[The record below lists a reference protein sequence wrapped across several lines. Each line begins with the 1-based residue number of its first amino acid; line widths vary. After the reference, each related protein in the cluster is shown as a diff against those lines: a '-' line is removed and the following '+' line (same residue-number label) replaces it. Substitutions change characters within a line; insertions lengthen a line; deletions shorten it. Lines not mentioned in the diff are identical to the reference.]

1 MEAPLHIVY
10 IVNTYKS
17 NTAACNL
24 SFSNTKMRLSLLACL
39 LVFFTSIAHGLPVDS
54 GDSAEVTKCTGTG
67 LDSCVL
73 NNEGDE
79 SVEEESS
86 EESGEESSEVSG
98 EESGQESGEE
108 SGEEDS
114 GEESEEVLG
123 EVLYDLKRYSGFRIY
138 GPR

>member
-1 MEAPLHIVY
+1 MY

-17 NTAACNL
+17 NTEACNL
-24 SFSNTKMRLSLLACL
+24 SFSNTKMRLSLLGCL

-54 GDSAEVTKCTGTG
+54 GDTAEVTKCTGTG

-79 SVEEESS
+79 SVE
-86 EESGEESSEVSG
+86 
-98 EESGQESGEE
+98 Q

-114 GEESEEVLG
+114 GEELGESGEESEESAEEL
-123 EVLYDLKRYSGFRIY
+123 ETMRKEE
-138 GPR
+138 PRDHPRPLPTSEEE